1 MNYRDFFSAV
11 LLSLIALAGF
21 TGCMRDANRWTAQDA
36 AAKPAAVTVDH
47 AGGNRRIVLFPPVAL
62 GELTS
67 IYPDARLEFA
77 HNMANRIDLL
87 GKDADGRVGES
98 LPESGSS
105 EWDHGRVAAAG
116 GAHLVVLTKV
126 MEFRRIDGSPDVHGV
141 IDRQIAVIEV
151 RAIDIDGRVV
161 LNRQIKGEAPVKR
174 SGKFIGP
181 ANEPESL
188 ATWQALST
196 ACGLVNSYLA
206 EHQDLRNIPK
216 QEVPNAI
223 NLIDVAFDSVPAQA
237 DILIDGAFR
246 GTTPQVLPLSGKE
259 VTVSIERQ
267 GYQPWTRKLTPVTG
281 MKIQPALIALLPAA
295 KPDASEIK

>member
-1 MNYRDFFSAV
+1 MNYRDLFSAV
-11 LLSLIALAGF
+11 LLSLISLAGV
-21 TGCMRDANRWTAQDA
+21 TGCMRDTNRWTEQDA
-36 AAKPAAVTVDH
+36 AAKPAAVTVDQ
-47 AGGNRRIVLFPPVAL
+47 AGGNTRIVLFPPVAL
-62 GELTS
+62 GALAS

-77 HNMANRIDLL
+77 HDMANRIDLL

-98 LPESGSS
+98 LPESGSTD
-105 EWDHGRVAAAG
+105 WDQGRVAAAG

-126 MEFRRIDGSPDVHGV
+126 MELRRIDGAPDVHGV

-161 LNRQIKGEAPVKR
+161 LNRQVKGEAPVAR

-181 ANEPESL
+181 GNEPESL

-196 ACGLVNSYLA
+196 ACGLINTYLA
-206 EHQDLRNIPK
+206 EHQDLRSVPK

-223 NLIDVAFDSVPAQA
+223 NLIDVAFDSDPSEA

-246 GTTPQVLPLSGKE
+246 GTTPQVLPLPGKE

-267 GYQPWTRKLTPVTG
+267 GYQPWTRTLTPVTG
-281 MKIQPALIALLPAA
+281 MKIQPALVALPPAA
-295 KPDASEIK
+295 KSEADDKK

>member
-1 MNYRDFFSAV
+1 MNHRDLFSVV
-11 LLSLIALAGF
+11 LLSLISFAGF
-21 TGCMRDANRWTAQDA
+21 TGCMRDANRWTEHDA
-36 AAKPAAVTVDH
+36 AAKPAAVTVDQ
-47 AGGNRRIVLFPPVAL
+47 AGGNARIVLFPPVAL
-62 GELTS
+62 GALAS
-67 IYPDARLEFA
+67 IYPAARLEFA
-77 HNMANRIDLL
+77 HDMANRVDLL

-98 LPESGSS
+98 LPESGSTD
-105 EWDHGRVAAAG
+105 WDQGRVAAAG

-126 MEFRRIDGSPDVHGV
+126 MELRRIDGAPDVHGV

-161 LNRQIKGEAPVKR
+161 LNRQVKGEAPVAR

-181 ANEPESL
+181 SNEPESL

-196 ACGLVNSYLA
+196 ACGLINTYLA
-206 EHQDLRNIPK
+206 EHQDLRSVPK

-246 GTTPQVLPLSGKE
+246 GTTPQVLPLPGKE

-267 GYQPWTRKLTPVTG
+267 GYQPWTRTLTPVTG
-281 MKIQPALIALLPAA
+281 MKIQPALVALPPAA
-295 KPDASEIK
+295 KSEADDKK